1 MLLYPNKDE
10 EQDEGFW
17 NKIWKMVGVIEEY
30 FTKELEN
37 NLLQHKANERIMRY
51 KLEVY
56 KNKKSR
62 FYMYFNKYRG
72 IRLGW
77 GYSNNAQWNISERRS
92 TDWGDTK
99 L

>member
-1 MLLYPNKDE
+1 
-10 EQDEGFW
+10 
-17 NKIWKMVGVIEEY
+17 
-30 FTKELEN
+30 
-37 NLLQHKANERIMRY
+37 MRY